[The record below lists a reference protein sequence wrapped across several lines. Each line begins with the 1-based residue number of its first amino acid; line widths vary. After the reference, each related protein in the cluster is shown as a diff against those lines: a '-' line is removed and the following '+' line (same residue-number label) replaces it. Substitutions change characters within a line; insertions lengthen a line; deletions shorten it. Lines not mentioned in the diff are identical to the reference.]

1 MCHLLVNSQSV
12 NLESEYF
19 IRFQK
24 NPTSL
29 EMLARTSKYLTPT
42 RTHFISVELLNPFWL
57 KNDGEKWSRKN
68 YFKTKPAQ
76 KG

>member
-1 MCHLLVNSQSV
+1 MNVPFTCQFTKCKLR
-12 NLESEYF
+12 
-19 IRFQK
+19 IRVFQK
-24 NPTSL
+24 NPTSS

-57 KNDGEKWSRKN
+57 KNDGEKGSRKN
-68 YFKTKPAQ
+68 YFKKKTPAQ